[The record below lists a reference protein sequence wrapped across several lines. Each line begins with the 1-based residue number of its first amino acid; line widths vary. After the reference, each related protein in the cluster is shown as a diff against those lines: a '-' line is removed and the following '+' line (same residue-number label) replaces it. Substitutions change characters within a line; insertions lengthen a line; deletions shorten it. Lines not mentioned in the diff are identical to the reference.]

1 MGRRFGA
8 FVVMVLGV
16 PLVMLAGATDA
27 LACSCASAP
36 FAAQVE
42 RSDVVFTGRAVD
54 GTHAPDHGPVSS
66 LDPVTWTFHVDRVHK
81 GDAEELQPVT
91 SARSEASCGFEF
103 EPGTA
108 YVVLA
113 DAQPDGTL
121 ATGLCQ
127 GTQPVEGLTAA
138 DAQALGTGTAPR
150 AVGPVAE
157 TPTGPTTTSSAAPW
171 WQVGVGGVVAVLVAG
186 LAARALLRRR

>member
-8 FVVMVLGV
+8 FAVMVLGV

-42 RSDVVFTGRAVD
+42 RSDIVFTGRAVD

-127 GTQPVEGLTAA
+127 GTQPVEGLTA
-138 DAQALGTGTAPR
+138 LGTAPR

-157 TPTGPTTTSSAAPW
+157 TPIGPTITSVATPW
-171 WQVGVGGVVAVLVAG
+171 LQVGVGGGVAVLVLG
-186 LAARALLRRR
+186 LAARAVLRRR